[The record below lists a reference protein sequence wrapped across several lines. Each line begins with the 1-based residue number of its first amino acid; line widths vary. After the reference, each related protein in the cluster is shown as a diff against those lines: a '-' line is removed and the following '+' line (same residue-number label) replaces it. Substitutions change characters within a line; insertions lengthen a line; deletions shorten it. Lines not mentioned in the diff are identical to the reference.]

1 MNDVMSQAKQTMA
14 QQIAK
19 AASAFHFQRTGHA
32 PKSVTVVLGGDTL
45 VISLYGALSPAEAAL
60 ASQPQGAAQVQ
71 EFHRQLFA
79 SSADPLRE
87 AIQKITGVQVRE
99 AAAEVETATG
109 TVVHAFTSGTMV
121 QVFLLIDPVAN
132 ERWHRQSETPLVQG
146 C

>member
-1 MNDVMSQAKQTMA
+1 MHEALPEAKQTMA

-32 PKSVTVVLGGDTL
+32 PRAVTVVLSGDTL
-45 VISLYGALSPAEAAL
+45 VISLHGALSPAEEAL

-79 SSADPLRE
+79 TSADPLRE
-87 AIQKITGVQVRE
+87 AIQRITGVEVRE

-121 QVFLLIDPVAN
+121 QVFLLIDPVSD
-132 ERWHRQSETPLVQG
+132 ERWQG
-146 C
+146 REKHF